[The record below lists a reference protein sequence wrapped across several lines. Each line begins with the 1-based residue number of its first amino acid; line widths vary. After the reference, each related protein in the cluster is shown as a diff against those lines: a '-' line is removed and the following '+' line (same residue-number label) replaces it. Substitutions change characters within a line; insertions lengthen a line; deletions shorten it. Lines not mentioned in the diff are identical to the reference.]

1 MTIIRRL
8 KNLTV
13 EDKTSS
19 TYDGVGDTE
28 YSVWRTEEY
37 LNKKFDE
44 YNRRFFGGKLTK
56 IPVKFQGRSTKRFGW
71 YSAQLANSK
80 QIRDSVMKEAEEKGL
95 KSWEIRNLLDTR
107 LHNELRVKS
116 AGIFLTNAN
125 WKDRYTMEGV
135 LVHEMC
141 HEYQYEVL
149 CEFKQSRITMDAK
162 LGKGSFGH
170 GPKFFEA
177 AEMVNS
183 SPENVEGFHITQYGA
198 PDDATRVAYKKA
210 DGYLYVYIEDG
221 KIANIGFTTDAKR
234 KTLRSMS
241 QYEYE
246 FRFADGQA
254 KADLKPTK
262 DLKIDIRSPWCQTLA
277 KAILD
282 GKLQLVRYKK
292 EFDEYTQTD
301 FQENM
306 QKNPDSILG
315 INGVMGLRCSEKV
328 GKAMLSSTPTYEA
341 LELLRTVID
350 KLYTKKYRSV
360 GDIKKHRSVDDM
372 DTYLS
377 QCRLRV
383 DKCLLAQV
391 LQFRDDGFI
400 GIYIENMGT
409 ESGVT
414 IKSIVDGYKKVGLD
428 ELEDVLYDPDKD
440 EFFNWLDNETE
451 GRVF

>member
-56 IPVKFQGRSTKRFGW
+56 IPVKFQGRSTKRYGW

-80 QIRDSVMKEAEEKGL
+80 QIRDSVTKEAEEKGL

-149 CEFKQSRITMDAK
+149 CEFKQSRIMLDAK

-198 PDDATRVAYKKA
+198 PDDATRIAYKKA

-221 KIANIGFTTDAKR
+221 KVVNIMFKTNANR
-234 KTLRSMS
+234 KLLRTMH

-246 FRFADGQA
+246 FQFADGQA
-254 KADLKPTK
+254 KADLKPPK
-262 DLKIDIRSPWCQTLA
+262 DLTIDIRSPWCQILA

-282 GKLQLVRYKK
+282 GKLKLVRYKK
-292 EFDEYTQTD
+292 EFDEYTQMD
-301 FQENM
+301 FQANM

-315 INGVMGLRCSEKV
+315 F
-328 GKAMLSSTPTYEA
+328 T
-341 LELLRTVID
+341 
-350 KLYTKKYRSV
+350 
-360 GDIKKHRSVDDM
+360 
-372 DTYLS
+372 
-377 QCRLRV
+377 
-383 DKCLLAQV
+383 
-391 LQFRDDGFI
+391 
-400 GIYIENMGT
+400 
-409 ESGVT
+409 
-414 IKSIVDGYKKVGLD
+414 
-428 ELEDVLYDPDKD
+428 
-440 EFFNWLDNETE
+440 
-451 GRVF
+451 